1 VGYVED
7 LRGKKQGEGRPRWR
21 ARYRDPAGR
30 ERSKSFTRK
39 IDAERFLVS
48 IEDAKLR
55 GAYVDPAA
63 GRVAFSEWAERWE
76 RTTVSLRPNTRKDY
90 RTLLKNQVLPAF
102 GGTTLVAIDAL
113 AVREWVAELVAGGLS
128 AKRARK
134 AHQVLSQILASAVDG
149 GRLPR
154 NVAEGIKLPKVQR
167 KEMHFLTAAQ
177 VEALADAIEPPYG
190 VLVRVAAYT
199 GLRPC
204 EYVALKVGRLDLLR
218 GTARVAEAAPEVAGH
233 LEWGGVK
240 THEARTVRLPRSVA
254 EELGVYLADRPHGPG
269 DLVFTAP
276 RGGPVRSSKFVPVRF
291 KPAIGVANQA
301 IAELDPASRPDP
313 LPEELRLYD
322 LRHTAASLMI
332 RQGASVKAVQK
343 QLGHA
348 TASITLDT
356 YGHLFPDEL
365 DALAD
370 RLEDART
377 DALATLARTRYGPQV
392 VPLEKPQVSG
402 LVESVGGG
410 T

>member
-21 ARYRDPAGR
+21 ARYRDPSGR
-30 ERSKSFTRK
+30 ERSRSFVRK

-90 RTLLKNQVLPAF
+90 RTLLKNQVLPGF

-113 AVREWVAELVAGGLS
+113 AVREWVTELVANGLS

-177 VEALADAIEPPYG
+177 VEALANAIEPPYG
-190 VLVRVAAYT
+190 VLVRFAAYT

-204 EYVALKVGRLDLLR
+204 EYVALRVGRLDLLR
-218 GTARVAEAAPEVAGH
+218 ATARVAEAAPEVAGH

-254 EELGVYLADRPHGPG
+254 EELGAYLADRPHGPG

-276 RGGPVRSSKFVPVRF
+276 RGGPLRSSKFVPVRF
-291 KPAIGVANQA
+291 KPAIPAANQA
-301 IAELDPASRPDP
+301 IGELDPDSRPDL

-377 DALATLARTRYGPQV
+377 DALATLARTQRGPQV
-392 VPLEKPQVSG
+392 VPLEKPLVSG
-402 LVESVGGG
+402 SSKGVGGG

>member
-7 LRGKKQGEGRPRWR
+7 LRGKKQGRGRPRWR

-30 ERSKSFTRK
+30 ERSKSFARK

-48 IEDAKLR
+48 VEDAKLR

-291 KPAIGVANQA
+291 KPAIAVANQA
-301 IAELDPASRPDP
+301 IAELDPDSRPDP

-377 DALATLARTRYGPQV
+377 DALATLARTRHGPQV

-402 LVESVGGG
+402 LVGGVGGG

>member
-7 LRGKKQGEGRPRWR
+7 LRGTKQGRGRPRWR
-21 ARYRDPAGR
+21 ARYRDPSGR
-30 ERSKSFTRK
+30 ERSKSFARK
-39 IDAERFLVS
+39 VDAERFLVG

-63 GRVAFSEWAERWE
+63 GRVPFSEWAERWYN
-76 RTTVSLRPNTRKDY
+76 TTATLRPSTRKDY
-90 RTLLKNQVLPAF
+90 GTLLRNQVLPAF
-102 GGTTLVAIDAL
+102 GDMTLVAIDTL
-113 AVREWVAELVAGGLS
+113 LVREWVAELVAGGLS
-128 AKRARK
+128 AKRSHK
-134 AHQVLSQILASAVDG
+134 AHQVLSQILGSAVDG
-149 GRLPR
+149 GRLAR

-177 VEALADAIEPPYG
+177 VEALADAIAPPYG
-190 VLVRVAAYT
+190 VLIRVAAYT

-204 EYVALKVGRLDLLR
+204 EFVALKIGRMDLLR
-218 GTARVAEAAPEVAGH
+218 ATVRVAEAAPEVAGH

-254 EELGVYLADRPHGPG
+254 EELGAYLADRPHGPG

-276 RGGPVRSSKFVPVRF
+276 RGGPLRESKFVPGRF
-291 KPAIGVANQA
+291 KPAIGAANEA
-301 IAELDPASRPDP
+301 IADVDQDGRPAA
-313 LPEELRLYD
+313 LPEDLRLYD

-332 RQGASVKAVQK
+332 RQGASIKAVQK

-365 DALAD
+365 DALAG
-370 RLEDART
+370 RMEDARAE
-377 DALATLARTRYGPQV
+377 ALASLARTQRGPAV
-392 VPLEKPQVSG
+392 VPIRKG
-402 LVESVGGG
+402 AGR
-410 T
+410 

>member
-1 VGYVED
+1 V
-7 LRGKKQGEGRPRWR
+7 
-21 ARYRDPAGR
+21 
-30 ERSKSFTRK
+30 
-39 IDAERFLVS
+39 DAERFLVS

-63 GRVAFSEWAERWE
+63 GKVPFSEWAERWI
-76 RTTVSLRPNTRKDY
+76 RTTAALRPNTRKDY
-90 RTLLKNQVLPAF
+90 RTLLNNQVLPAF
-102 GGTTLVAIDAL
+102 GDTTLVAIDAL

-154 NVAEGIKLPKVQR
+154 NVAEGIKLPQVQR

-177 VEALADAIEPPYG
+177 VETLADAITPPYG
-190 VLVRVAAYT
+190 VLVRFAAYT

-204 EYVALKVGRLDLLR
+204 EFVALKVGRLDLLR
-218 GTARVAEAAPEVAGH
+218 ATARVAEAVPEVAGR

-240 THEARTVRLPRSVA
+240 THEARTVRLPRSLA
-254 EELGVYLADRPHGPG
+254 EELGAYLADRPHGRD
-269 DLVFTAP
+269 DLVFTAK
-276 RGGPVRSSKFVPVRF
+276 RGGPLRSSKFVPVHF
-291 KPAIGVANQA
+291 KPAIGAANQV
-301 IAELDPASRPDP
+301 IAQLDPDSRPEP

-365 DALAD
+365 DALAG
-370 RLEDART
+370 RLEDARV
-377 DALATLARTRYGPQV
+377 DALASLARTQRGPRV
-392 VPLEKPQVSG
+392 VPLREDAGQ
-402 LVESVGGG
+402 GGD
-410 T
+410 

>member
-21 ARYRDPAGR
+21 ARYRDPSGR
-30 ERSKSFTRK
+30 ERSKSFARK
-39 IDAERFLVS
+39 VDAERFLVAV
-48 IEDAKLR
+48 EDAKLR

-63 GRVAFSEWAERWE
+63 GRVPFAEWAERWE
-76 RTTVSLRPNTRKDY
+76 RTTATLRPSTRKDY
-90 RTLLKNQVLPAF
+90 ATLLKNQVLPAF
-102 GGTTLVAIDAL
+102 GGMTLVAIDAL
-113 AVREWVAELVAGGLS
+113 AVREWVAELVANGLS
-128 AKRARK
+128 PKRARK

-167 KEMHFLTAAQ
+167 KEMHFLT
-177 VEALADAIEPPYG
+177 
-190 VLVRVAAYT
+190 
-199 GLRPC
+199 
-204 EYVALKVGRLDLLR
+204 DLLR
-218 GTARVAEAAPEVAGH
+218 GTVRVAEAAPEVAGH

-240 THEARTVRLPRSVA
+240 THEARTVRLPRSLA
-254 EELGVYLADRPHGPG
+254 EELGGYLAGRPTGRET
-269 DLVFTAP
+269 LVFTAP
-276 RGGPVRSSKFVPVRF
+276 RGGPLRESKFVPHRF
-291 KPAIGVANQA
+291 KPAIATANRA
-301 IAELDPASRPDP
+301 IAHLDPDARPDP

-332 RQGASVKAVQK
+332 RQGASVKAVQR

-365 DALAD
+365 DALAG

-377 DALATLARTRYGPQV
+377 EALATLARTQRGPAV
-392 VPLEKPQVSG
+392 VAIREGAGRRGNLWVPEEGLEPSRPVIQARPSYAAAMAKSG
-402 LVESVGGG
+402 R
-410 T
+410 